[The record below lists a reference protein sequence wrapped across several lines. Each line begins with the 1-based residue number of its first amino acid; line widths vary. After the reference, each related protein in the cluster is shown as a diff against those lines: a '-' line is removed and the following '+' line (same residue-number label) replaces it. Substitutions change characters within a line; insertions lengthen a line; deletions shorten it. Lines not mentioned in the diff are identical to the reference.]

1 MSDYHVIPEE
11 EEVTE
16 VDIIKNLSDRK
27 WRLNHL
33 YYIKNAAGKKV
44 LFKMN
49 PVQEYLHDHLWYR
62 NVIPKARKLGISTFF
77 CIFDLDQII
86 FSKNKTAGIIA
97 HRLEDQKK
105 LFRNNILFA
114 VENLHPWMKH
124 YVGKLDIS
132 TANEI
137 RFKNGGEIYVSLTTR
152 GQTPQFLH
160 ISELGYICRHAPDK
174 AEEIVSGS
182 INSVM
187 PGSPDEVTMVS
198 IESTADNGRSGAFY
212 DITMEAE
219 RARMGGVQLTE
230 LDWKIFFFPWFLEPK
245 YQVTAGTEQPL
256 RAEMIEYF
264 AKLQRTNDLRT
275 LAGQKVTLTPGQKLW
290 YEKTRTTNRDGM
302 YSQFPSTLD
311 EAFSVSLEGA
321 YYASDMN
328 AVYAENRIGFYPIDP
343 NVPVDTCWDLGVN
356 DTTSIE
362 FYQSIGPEIRF
373 VDFYQSSGVGLQHY
387 TEMLRKK
394 GYRYGKHILPH
405 DVQVRDLTTGF
416 TRLSALWDLGL
427 TNTVVAPKLFISD
440 GIEKVRLLFPRFRF
454 NKETTGPIIDALQS
468 YRRTWND
475 KRGVWDDTPFHGPE
489 SNIADGIRMMAAVW
503 TEEFGNPND
512 MDYDTTRKDASGI
525 RITSFFAK

>member
-1 MSDYHVIPEE
+1 MTDSLGNPAR
-11 EEVTE
+11 EVTE
-16 VDIIKNLSDRK
+16 QEIIDHLGDRK
-27 WRLNHL
+27 WRLNNL
-33 YYIKNAAGKKV
+33 YHIKDAGGKKIV
-44 LFKMN
+44 FKMN
-49 PVQEYLHDHLWYR
+49 PVQEYLHDNLWYR

-77 CIFDLDQII
+77 CIFDLDQIL

-114 VENLHPWMKH
+114 VQNMHPWMKH
-124 YVGKLDIS
+124 YIGPLDIS

-137 RFKNGGEIYVSLTTR
+137 RFRNGGEIYVSLTTR

-187 PGSPDEVTMVS
+187 PGSPEDVTMVS

-219 RARMGGVQLTE
+219 KARQMGSQLTE
-230 LDWKIFFFPWFLEPK
+230 LDWKLFFFPWYLEPK
-245 YQVTAGTEQPL
+245 YSVNAGADQPL
-256 RAEMIEYF
+256 KADMIEYF
-264 AKLQRTNDLRT
+264 SKLERMNDLRRLT
-275 LAGQKVTLTPGQKLW
+275 GEKVVLTPGQKLW
-290 YEKTRTTNRDGM
+290 YSKTKSTNREGM
-302 YSQFPSTLD
+302 FSQFPSTLE

-321 YYASDMN
+321 YYANDMN
-328 AVYAENRIGFYPIDP
+328 AVYGENRIGFYPVDP
-343 NVPVDTCWDLGVN
+343 MYNVDTAWDLGVN
-356 DTTSIE
+356 DTTVIV
-362 FYQSIGPEIRF
+362 FFQSIGPEIRF
-373 VDFYQSSGVGLQHY
+373 VDMYQASGVGLQHY
-387 TEMLRKK
+387 VEALRKK

-427 TNTVVAPKLFISD
+427 VNTLVAPKIFISD
-440 GIEKVRLLFPRFRF
+440 GIEKVRMLFPRFRF
-454 NKETTGPIIDALQS
+454 DKDKTGGIVDALQS
-468 YRRTWND
+468 YRKMWNE

-489 SNIADGIRMMAAVW
+489 SNIADAVRYMASVW
-503 TEEFGNPND
+503 SEEFGGFD
-512 MDYDTTRKDASGI
+512 AMDGDRTSAGGAGVKVTA
-525 RITSFFAK
+525 SFFG